1 MTAIKA
7 ITLSLGEFEKAAVS
21 TYELGLI
28 VNEVYKNKS
37 FKGEAVKNLQKD
49 SAEGLDLS
57 RYLRTLLNEGVLF
70 PYKDLSD
77 IYTLLGRVDADP
89 EDIICAID
97 PFCYVS
103 HLSAMSY
110 HALTDRIPTKIY
122 ISSPPATEWRLLA
135 ERKMIK
141 DLGSDFEMYNRNGL
155 PKLSRIKIKKI
166 KKHEVK
172 YFESKHLGSPKSVRG
187 RSMRVS
193 TIGRTFLEMLREPEY
208 CGGIEHVLDVF
219 HKYGKIYIKQIANEI
234 DRNGF
239 PIDKIRAGYIL
250 DEWLGLNSEIIESWT
265 SFAQRGGS
273 RKLDPKSEYMHEWSE
288 KWMISL
294 NVPGINNDY

>member
-7 ITLSLGEFEKAAVS
+7 ITLSLGEFKKEAVS
-21 TYELGLI
+21 TYQLGLI
-28 VNEVYKNKS
+28 VNEIYKNKS
-37 FKGEAVKNLQKD
+37 YKGEVVNNLQKD
-49 SAEGLDLS
+49 FAERLDLS

-70 PYKDLSD
+70 PYKDLPD
-77 IYTLLGRVDADP
+77 VYTLLGRADVDP
-89 EDIICAID
+89 EDVICAID
-97 PFCYVS
+97 PFCYLS

-110 HALTDRIPTKIY
+110 HALTDRMPTKIY
-122 ISSPPATEWRLLA
+122 LSSPPAPEWRFLA
-135 ERKMIK
+135 EGKMK
-141 DLGSDFEMYNRNGL
+141 NDLNSDFEIYNRNGL

-166 KKHEVK
+166 KKNDVQ

-187 RSMRVS
+187 RSIRVS

-208 CGGIEHVLDVF
+208 CGGINHVLDVF
-219 HKYGKIYIKQIANEI
+219 HKYGKIYIKQITNEI
-234 DRNGF
+234 DRHGA

-250 DEWLGLNSEIIESWT
+250 DEWLGLNNETIEKWT

-273 RKLDPKSEYMHEWSE
+273 RKLDPKSEYMHYWSD

-294 NVPGINNDY
+294 NVPGVGNND